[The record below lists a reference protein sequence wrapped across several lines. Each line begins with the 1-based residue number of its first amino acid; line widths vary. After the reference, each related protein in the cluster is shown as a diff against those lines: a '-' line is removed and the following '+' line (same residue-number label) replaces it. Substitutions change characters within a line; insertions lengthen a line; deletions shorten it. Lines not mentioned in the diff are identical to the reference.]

1 MNVLDKNAEKYNTFS
16 IPIEKEVK
24 NIDKDGNE
32 SVGTTSYKIKFIL
45 LTAQDLWQIHYH
57 IFLIILQKE
66 FIKLNEKI
74 MVVFWNM
81 KVSMTIR

>member
-45 LTAQDLWQIHYH
+45 LTA
-57 IFLIILQKE
+57 
-66 FIKLNEKI
+66 
-74 MVVFWNM
+74 
-81 KVSMTIR
+81 